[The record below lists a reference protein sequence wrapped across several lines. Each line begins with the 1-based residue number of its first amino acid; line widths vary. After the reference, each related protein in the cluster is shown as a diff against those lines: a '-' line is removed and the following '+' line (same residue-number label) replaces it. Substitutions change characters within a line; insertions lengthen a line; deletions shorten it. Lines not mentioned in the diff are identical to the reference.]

1 MSISSVEEFL
11 SALCKNNVFSAAMA
25 GFMREWGNDYPA
37 TILFSTFGK
46 TIADNFEGF
55 MPDERMHL
63 FLVVEDGMESSD
75 IHLRTYIATGLLE
88 ALYSRS
94 QSLENWDEL
103 SKLLGVASKRYVNEW
118 TAL

>member
-1 MSISSVEEFL
+1 MSISSVGEFL
-11 SALCKNNVFSAAMA
+11 SALCKNNALDSAMA
-25 GFMREWGNDYPA
+25 DFIREWGSDYPV
-37 TILFSTFGK
+37 TILFSTLGK
-46 TIADNFEGF
+46 TIAENFEGF
-55 MPDERMHL
+55 QPTERVHL
-63 FLVVEDGMESSD
+63 FLVVEEGMESGD

-118 TAL
+118 TAF